1 MNGNLS
7 RTTQGLSL
15 VYQPIIKIPLEN
27 SATDDEPEISVP
39 KISVIGFEA
48 LGRLRQGGELISI
61 FSLIQEAEK
70 CGDKSLLQHIDL
82 IVLEQCLQDLGL
94 IQDSPSSVEG
104 FSAQDLL
111 ESGFYLAIN
120 VSAHSW
126 DNKAF
131 FNKLADAK
139 KTFPDL
145 PKFLRF
151 ELVETASLPIRY
163 EVALLA
169 KLYALGFS
177 IAIDDCGAGSHATT
191 EKISS
196 LLTMHNLCRTEQNSP
211 TIKLDR
217 EAVVKPL
224 EEGNASALELLNRF
238 FGVATDSLFVFE
250 GCGLSSLVVEECVE
264 TMGITNAA
272 GQSYEICKPQAPT
285 SLTTAI
291 EKLQLTQA
299 DR

>member
-15 VYQPIIKIPLEN
+15 VYQPIIKIPLEK
-27 SATDDEPEISVP
+27 SATDGTPE
-39 KISVIGFEA
+39 ISVIGFEA
-48 LGRLRQGGELISI
+48 LGRLTQGGGLISI

-82 IVLEQCLQDLGL
+82 IVLDQCLQDLGL
-94 IQDSPSSVEG
+94 IKERPSSVEG

-126 DNKAF
+126 DNQAF

-139 KTFPDL
+139 HTFTDL

-169 KLYALGFS
+169 KLYELGFS
-177 IAIDDCGAGSHATT
+177 IAIDDCGVGSHATT

-196 LLTMHNLCRTEQNSP
+196 LLTMHKLCRTEQNSP

-217 EAVVKPL
+217 EAVVQPL
-224 EEGNASALELLNRF
+224 EEGNTSALELLKQF
-238 FGVATDSLFVFE
+238 FNVATNSLFVFE
-250 GCGLSSLVVEECVE
+250 GCALSSPAVEGCVE
-264 TMGITNAA
+264 TMGIPNAA
-272 GQSYEICKPQAPT
+272 GQSYAIARPQSAT
-285 SLTTAI
+285 SLRTVI
-291 EKLQLTQA
+291 EKLQLAQA